1 MPNGSSGP
9 VHTQGQTGSGWLW
22 ALAALFLVLF
32 VWGAEQV
39 AVMPLQTGEIYPEYS
54 TLRADPLGAKALY
67 ESLAALPELE
77 VSRLYKQRS
86 SLDSGT
92 ALVVLGVNS
101 ESWPGDS
108 GNVLD
113 RYERLLQKG
122 GRLVIA
128 FLPTRVP
135 RRQAA
140 TDTPDLAKNKWNVH
154 LAYRR
159 QPGSD
164 GSDLGPL
171 PRRSSLYFQAGA
183 PWTVVTERD
192 GEATSVE
199 RPLANGTVV
208 LVADSYPLSNEGLR
222 QSRAAVSIPLWIG
235 AVRKVVFDENHFG
248 VAESGSV
255 TTLMRKYHLE
265 GALVILSVVV
275 GLFVWRSS
283 SSFLP
288 PRESMRDQTVVGRD
302 SHEGMT
308 ALLRRSVPEP
318 QLLDVCFREW
328 NRSAPSARQAERVE
342 GEIARW
348 GGKDPVE
355 AYRAVKKSLEA
366 R

>member
-1 MPNGSSGP
+1 MPSESNASN
-9 VHTQGQTGSGWLW
+9 GWLW
-22 ALAALFLVLF
+22 ALAALFLALF
-32 VWGAEQV
+32 VWGAEEV

-67 ESLAALPELE
+67 DSLSALPELD

-86 SLDSGT
+86 VLNAGT
-92 ALVVLGVNS
+92 ALLVLGVNS
-101 ESWPGDS
+101 GSWPGDS
-108 GNVLD
+108 EDALG

-128 FLPTRVP
+128 FLPARIP
-135 RRQAA
+135 RSVA
-140 TDTPDLAKNKWNVH
+140 TDAPDVAKRKWNVH

-159 QPGSD
+159 QQGSD
-164 GSDLGPL
+164 GSDHGPL
-171 PRRSSLYFQAGA
+171 PRQSSLYFQAGS

-222 QSRAAVSIPLWIG
+222 ESRDAASIVRLLGP
-235 AVRKVVFDENHFG
+235 VRKVAFDENHFG
-248 VAESGSV
+248 VSESGSV
-255 TTLMRKYHLE
+255 TMLMRKYHLE
-265 GALVILSVVV
+265 GALALLSIVV

-288 PRESMRDQTVVGRD
+288 PRENTRDQTVAGRD
-302 SHEGMT
+302 STEGLT

-318 QLLDVCFREW
+318 ELLDACFREW
-328 NRSAPSARQAERVE
+328 NRSSPPARQAELVE
-342 GEIARW
+342 AEIARW
-348 GGKDPVE
+348 AGKEPME
-355 AYRAVKKSLEA
+355 AYRAVKKSLETK
-366 R
+366 